1 MKKILGFFT
10 RFAIILLRYMWSRFS
25 DLKQT
30 LFELITVGYEILD
43 GRILNTNSKWLA
55 EKITSMGGRVTR
67 MVTVGDSISDI
78 SSSIKDALKR
88 GVDWIITS
96 GGLGPTYDD
105 MTLQGVAKAVNRR
118 LVLNRKAYEM
128 VRERYRKLAEEGVV
142 KSPELTPSR
151 LKMAMLPRGSKP
163 LHNKVGSAPGVL
175 LKHGRTYI
183 ACLPGVPAELYSIF
197 EEELEPIIIKT
208 IKKVYRV
215 DRVLNIKGI
224 VESSLAPKIEEIIK
238 KYLGIYVKSH
248 PKSVEAGVSRIELQ
262 ISAIANK
269 EERALKKVEEIEKL
283 IREVVV
289 EMGGEVEL

>member
-1 MKKILGFFT
+1 
-10 RFAIILLRYMWSRFS
+10 MWSRFS